1 MTSRE
6 KLVEL
11 IEKEYFEWFTVQ
23 EPSEKSFG
31 EVVADRLLEN
41 GVIVPPCKV
50 GDTIYCDGKYFAS
63 HCAGEIMEFPV
74 SFIETN
80 VVSAFRGEID
90 VQFDFDD
97 FSKTVFLTK
106 KEAEKALAEQESD

>member
-1 MTSRE
+1 MTQRQ

-11 IEKEYFEWFTVQ
+11 INHKLTEWFANAT
-23 EPSEKSFG
+23 PGKFG
-31 EVVADRLLEN
+31 EYSADYLLEN
-41 GVIVPPCKV
+41 GVIVLPCKI
-50 GDTIYCDGKYFAS
+50 GDNIYCDGKYYAN
-63 HCAGEIMEFPV
+63 HCAEEIMEFPV

-97 FSKTVFLTK
+97 FGKTVFLTK
-106 KEAEKALAEQESD
+106 EEAEKALTGKAH